1 MQFESTL
8 KFAEFLDN
16 QDPLYS
22 LKNKFYFPSSN
33 PIYFCGHS
41 LGLQPKQTYDYVK
54 DELNA
59 WEELGV
65 EGHLNGKSPWLDYH
79 SYLAKHM
86 SKIVG
91 ANTSEVVVMN
101 SLTTNLHLLMI
112 SFFKPSK
119 QKFKILIDT
128 PSFPSDKYAVQSQL
142 KLHGLNP
149 LEDLIEISTFQD
161 NKCISNKDMLNQ
173 IETNLDNVAM
183 MLISGV
189 NYYTGQFYDLKS
201 ISDLAKK
208 YNCIIGLDLAHAAGN
223 VQLELNNWSY
233 FLYTSFQRRF
243 INN

>member
-1 MQFESTL
+1 
-8 KFAEFLDN
+8 
-16 QDPLYS
+16 
-22 LKNKFYFPSSN
+22 
-33 PIYFCGHS
+33 
-41 LGLQPKQTYDYVK
+41 
-54 DELNA
+54 
-59 WEELGV
+59 
-65 EGHLNGKSPWLDYH
+65 
-79 SYLAKHM
+79 M

-91 ANTSEVVVMN
+91 ASTSEVVVMN

-112 SFFKPSK
+112 SFFKPNK

-223 VQLELNNWSY
+223 VQLELNNWDID
-233 FLYTSFQRRF
+233 FL
-243 INN
+243 